1 MDVAIGASSGS
12 IDRQWIQEHLAT
24 IERTQDRCAV
34 VGELTLADGA
44 RHAHS
49 VRLLEHDRSTA
60 EPHGRVT
67 RRAAPSIVPATAVMA
82 R

>member
-12 IDRQWIQEHLAT
+12 IDRQRIQEHLAA
-24 IERTQDRCAV
+24 IERTQDRSDV
-34 VGELTLADGA
+34 VAELTLADGA
-44 RHAHS
+44 GHAHS

-60 EPHGRVT
+60 DPHRRVT
-67 RRAAPSIVPATAVMA
+67 RREALSIVPATAVMT